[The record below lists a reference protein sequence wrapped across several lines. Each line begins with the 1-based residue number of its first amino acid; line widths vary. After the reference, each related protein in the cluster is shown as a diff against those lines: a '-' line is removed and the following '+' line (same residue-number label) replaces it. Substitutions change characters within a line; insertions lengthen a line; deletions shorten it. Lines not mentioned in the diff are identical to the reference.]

1 MKNLLWL
8 LYVWEHLRCW
18 NSTEGIHFELKLM
31 NSLFQVATRRSLPAL
46 QMATQIRHVA
56 TNAAEIFSIL
66 KNRN

>member
-1 MKNLLWL
+1 
-8 LYVWEHLRCW
+8 
-18 NSTEGIHFELKLM
+18 M

-66 KNRN
+66 KNKNLGAAPPDTLRMIEKFPKNKVLGPTGKP